1 MKGWGSRG
9 SEVYRRYGVA
19 GVQRLQDG
27 WGSRRLGDYS
37 RAGGQETTGGV
48 SLFPGMA
55 LRQKKE
61 ERLPDAMWCVHVVP
75 CLVRGLDTGVMSGSG
90 CRSTEEQ

>member
-1 MKGWGSRG
+1 M
-9 SEVYRRYGVA
+9 
-19 GVQRLQDG
+19 

-37 RAGGQETTGGV
+37 RAGVAGGQETTGGV

-61 ERLPDAMWCVHVVP
+61 RLQDAMWCVHVVA
-75 CLVRGLDTGVMSGSG
+75 CLVRGLDTGVTSGSG
-90 CRSTEEQ
+90 CRGTEEQ